1 MGIPIE
7 KETKTLDSKLSEKIN
22 FKLEKDKTPNVV
34 SEEIYKL
41 PFEHALNLIP
51 TMQYF
56 LHKGFI
62 YVSKNE
68 LPGLVENVF
77 KDLILKKLMNF
88 NKNIDRLMSDSRIA
102 KIVKMIELKREGKLN
117 L

>member
-22 FKLEKDKTPNVV
+22 FKLEKDKAPNVV